1 MPPLSTNLADKGYV
15 TDDLVT
21 HYANRAKGGAGLIIT
36 GVTTV
41 EPVYTYLPGDMSI
54 YDDSFIPGWKKL
66 VDAVHQ
72 YDTKIL
78 SQLFHPAYM
87 AFPVPGTPQ
96 LIAPSHVGPYYA
108 KAAPRPATVSELH
121 TIVRQFGEAAGRFQK
136 AGGDGVEI
144 RAAHAHGL
152 PGGFLTPLYNKRTE
166 DYGGDI
172 NGRLRLTLEVIREVR
187 KIRGEDFLVDVRISG
202 DEYTDG
208 GLTLH
213 DMIYVSRQL
222 EAAGVNFIHVSGGN
236 TIKRGSSMPAPGT
249 SAAPHAKA
257 AEEIRRHLRIPV
269 STVARI
275 NEPWIAEELIA
286 SGKTDICMIGRP
298 NLCDSE
304 FANKAL
310 QEKPMI
316 SARVSAADDALPA
329 LYVESQFPAR
339 SIHRCSP
346 MP

>member
-1 MPPLSTNLADKGYV
+1 
-15 TDDLVT
+15 
-21 HYANRAKGGAGLIIT
+21 
-36 GVTTV
+36 
-41 EPVYTYLPGDMSI
+41 
-54 YDDSFIPGWKKL
+54 
-66 VDAVHQ
+66 
-72 YDTKIL
+72 
-78 SQLFHPAYM
+78 M

-222 EAAGVNFIHVSGGN
+222 EAAGVEIRTGCEVTADMIGGGSVGCETADYLAPLIDDRFPANRDVTIIELTN
-236 TIKRGSSMPAPGT
+236 TLMATEGGAAKSMLTQRLMRKGVHILSECMVTKVDETTITYEKNGQEYVIADADTLIFAAGYTPLPVAYEPVRLIGDCEKAGNLKDAI
-249 SAAPHAKA
+249 SAAY
-257 AEEIRRHLRIPV
+257 
-269 STVARI
+269 TYAR
-275 NEPWIAEELIA
+275 
-286 SGKTDICMIGRP
+286 
-298 NLCDSE
+298 NL
-304 FANKAL
+304 
-310 QEKPMI
+310 
-316 SARVSAADDALPA
+316 
-329 LYVESQFPAR
+329 
-339 SIHRCSP
+339 
-346 MP
+346 